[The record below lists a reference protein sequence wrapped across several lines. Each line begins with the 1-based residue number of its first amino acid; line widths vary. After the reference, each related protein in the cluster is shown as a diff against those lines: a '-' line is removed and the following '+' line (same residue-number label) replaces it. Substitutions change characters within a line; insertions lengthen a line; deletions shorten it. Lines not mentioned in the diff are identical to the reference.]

1 MMPAASMSSQRTY
14 SETENFMTEECKM
27 QNAKCKRNSFCILHF
42 AFCIHTIAIMRKLAP
57 LLLLAPIVLTAQ
69 TVTYVKAA
77 RMIDGR
83 GGAIVSPASITI
95 VGNKITAINTKAPDG
110 ANVIDLGDVTLMPGL
125 IDAHVHLL
133 LQGDVTTDDY
143 DEQIFK
149 ESMPYRAL
157 RASRAAKIGLEHG
170 FTTMRDLE
178 TEGAMYTDVDLKRA
192 INNNV
197 IEGPRLVVSTRAMSV
212 TGGYGPSGYSPEIQ
226 YPRGVQIV
234 DGVDQARKAVREQ
247 IAHGA
252 DWIKV
257 YADRSYFVAKD
268 GTLSSTPTFNAEE
281 MKAIVEESHRLRH
294 KVAAHA
300 MARPGIENALNAGVD
315 SIEHGISIPD
325 DLLDVMVAK
334 GTYLCPTL
342 SVTDYVAAGRGGVWL
357 KIPAFHRDS
366 FSRALKRGV
375 KIAFGTDAGGF
386 PWDAMNEAKEF
397 SYETKFGMTPM
408 QAIQTATRNAADLLD
423 MSDRIGT
430 IETGKLADIVAVP
443 GNPLNDITAMERVGF
458 VMKDGAVY

>member
-1 MMPAASMSSQRTY
+1 MKETLTKRITALVFSLFAVAA
-14 SETENFMTEECKM
+14 
-27 QNAKCKRNSFCILHF
+27 F
-42 AFCIHTIAIMRKLAP
+42 AADAP
-57 LLLLAPIVLTAQ
+57 PKVVVLR
-69 TVTYVKAA
+69 AA
-77 RMIDGR
+77 RLIDGR
-83 GGAIVSPASITI
+83 GGSVVSPAVIVVRGNRIESI
-95 VGNKITAINTKAPDG
+95 GG
-110 ANVIDLGDVTLMPGL
+110 AVPADAQVIDLGDMTLLPGL
-125 IDAHVHLL
+125 IDAHVHTL
-133 LQGDVTTDDY
+133 LQGDITSEDY
-143 DEQIFK
+143 DVQLFK
-149 ESMPYRAL
+149 ESLPYRAL
-157 RASRAAKIGLEHG
+157 RATKALKIALGHG
-170 FTTMRDLE
+170 FTTVRDVE

-192 INNNV
+192 INNGV
-197 IEGPRLVVSTRAMSV
+197 IDGPRMVVSTRAMSV
-212 TGGYGPSGYSPEIQ
+212 TGGYGPSGYAPDVT
-226 YPRGVQIV
+226 YPMGVQIV
-234 DGVDQARKAVREQ
+234 DGADSARKAVREQ

-281 MKAIVEESHRLRH
+281 MKAIVEEAHRLRH

-315 SIEHGISIPD
+315 SIEHGIAIPD
-325 DLLDVMVAK
+325 DLLDVMLAK

-342 SVTDYVAAGRGGVWL
+342 TVTEYVAPGRGGVWV

-386 PWDAMNEAKEF
+386 AWDAINEAKEF
-397 SYETKFGMTPM
+397 EYETRYGMTPM

-430 IETGKLADIVAVP
+430 IEAGKFADIVAVP
-443 GNPLNDITAMERVGF
+443 GNPLSDITAMERVTF
-458 VMKDGAVY
+458 VMKDGNVYKRP

>member
-1 MMPAASMSSQRTY
+1 MTKRITALAFSFFAVAA
-14 SETENFMTEECKM
+14 
-27 QNAKCKRNSFCILHF
+27 F
-42 AFCIHTIAIMRKLAP
+42 AADAP
-57 LLLLAPIVLTAQ
+57 PKVVVLR
-69 TVTYVKAA
+69 AA
-77 RMIDGR
+77 RLIDGR
-83 GGAIVSPASITI
+83 GGNVVSPGVIVVRGNRIESI
-95 VGNKITAINTKAPDG
+95 GGAIPAD
-110 ANVIDLGDVTLMPGL
+110 AQVIDLGDMTLLPGL
-125 IDAHVHLL
+125 IDAHVHTL
-133 LQGDVTTDDY
+133 LQGDITSEDY
-143 DEQIFK
+143 DVQLFK
-149 ESMPYRAL
+149 ESLPYRAL
-157 RASRAAKIGLEHG
+157 RATKALKIALGHG
-170 FTTMRDLE
+170 FTTVRDVE
-178 TEGAMYTDVDLKRA
+178 TEGAMYTDVDLKHA
-192 INNNV
+192 INNGV
-197 IEGPRLVVSTRAMSV
+197 IDGPRMVVSTRAMSV
-212 TGGYGPSGYSPEIQ
+212 TGGYGPSGYAPEVT
-226 YPRGVQIV
+226 YPMGVQIV
-234 DGVDQARKAVREQ
+234 DGADQARKAVREQ

-281 MKAIVEESHRLRH
+281 MKAIVEEAHRLRH

-315 SIEHGISIPD
+315 SIEHGIAIPD

-342 SVTDYVAAGRGGVWL
+342 TVTEYVAPGRGGIWL

-386 PWDAMNEAKEF
+386 DWSAINEAKEF
-397 SYETKFGMTPM
+397 EYETRYGMTPM

-430 IETGKLADIVAVP
+430 IEAGKFADIVAVP
-443 GNPLNDITAMERVGF
+443 GNPLSDITAMERVAF
-458 VMKDGAVY
+458 VMKDGNVYKRP